1 MRTILVICVRSLLVA
16 ISVYFDVSVLGS
28 AWTETPTDAR
38 GATVAHNPGL
48 AAAPH
53 APERYARIGRSR
65 AQAITRRFSSQ
76 VRRAPAGPIDLSTPA
91 AAERSPINPS
101 PKRFGRRDMHF
112 PSIRSCSMASGD
124 RAYAERAHR
133 VRVPRNISEFR

>member
-16 ISVYFDVSVLGS
+16 ISVDFDVSLLGS

-48 AAAPH
+48 AAPPH

-76 VRRAPAGPIDLSTPA
+76 VRRAPAGPIDLSTPV
-91 AAERSPINPS
+91 AAERLPINPCR
-101 PKRFGRRDMHF
+101 KRVGRRDVHF
-112 PSIRSCSMASGD
+112 QAIRACSMASCD
-124 RAYAERAHR
+124 RAVAGRAQR
-133 VRVPRNISEFR
+133 ARWPR